1 MGYSLY
7 FSSLYTAPFTELYMC
22 WPIWISYL
30 IFRAVLAL
38 PKTARSAQTH
48 KIKVSFELFG
58 TLYMYIFAALSSFF
72 LLLQIQPQKKNPVD
86 KKKVDVMQLASG
98 KGSILQNGLPV
109 NLIFSV
115 KPLVLFAF
123 MLLLVLPSSP
133 VMPAFVNSYS
143 KFCIFIF
150 YFSLGLFRFLYY
162 IHTAR
167 LFLWTI

>member
-1 MGYSLY
+1 
-7 FSSLYTAPFTELYMC
+7 
-22 WPIWISYL
+22 
-30 IFRAVLAL
+30 
-38 PKTARSAQTH
+38 
-48 KIKVSFELFG
+48 
-58 TLYMYIFAALSSFF
+58 MYISAALSSFF
-72 LLLQIQPQKKNPVD
+72 LLLQIQPKKKNPVD

-98 KGSILQNGLPV
+98 KGSQILQNLPV

-150 YFSLGLFRFLYY
+150 YFSL
-162 IHTAR
+162 R
-167 LFLWTI
+167 LFLFLCYFEVPNRRADRNKQASLEKSATLPAYLLSKLINEQGGIFRLLHEKLRAGGKKI